1 MMRPLTIA
9 MTGGTGFLGPYLIQ
23 EAASRG
29 HKLRVLARNPAKL
42 SPNLGE
48 NMTIHQGSLSD
59 IPPDFISGADVVLH
73 MAGLIKA
80 PTREAFFEVNGTGT
94 GQVAALTQAHA
105 VPRFVYLSSQA
116 ATQPQ
121 LSDYC
126 ASKRAG
132 EIELAD
138 NYTGEAVIIRAPA
151 VFGPGDEATAP
162 FFAFMKRGLLPVP
175 GGRGWRTRKLS
186 LVYAPDLARFI
197 IDQIEKGSIIDQPL
211 IPASVPSLTWQDFAD
226 TAGDIMGRTIKV
238 VPLPITILKV
248 IAGINSALLRRL
260 INPHLTLGKLSEFLY
275 DDWSVAEAIESPTAL
290 KTALRETLE
299 A

>member
-1 MMRPLTIA
+1 MTRPLTIA
-9 MTGGTGFLGPYLIQ
+9 ITGGTGFLGPYLIQ
-23 EAASRG
+23 EATSRG
-29 HKLRVLARNPAKL
+29 HKLRVLARNPTKL
-42 SPNLGE
+42 SPNLGQ
-48 NMTIHQGSLSD
+48 NMAVHKGSLSD
-59 IPPDFISGADVVLH
+59 IPSEFIAGADVILH

-80 PTREAFFEVNGTGT
+80 PTREAFFEVNGAGT
-94 GQVAALTQAHA
+94 GQLAELTQAHR

-132 EIELAD
+132 EAELAE

-162 FFAFMKRGLLPVP
+162 FFAFMKLGLLPVP
-175 GGRGWRTRKLS
+175 GGCGWRTRKLS

-197 IDQIEKGSIIDQPL
+197 VDQIEADGVNADPV
-211 IPASVPSLTWQDFAD
+211 IPASIPSLTWQDFAD
-226 TAGDIMGRTIKV
+226 AAGDIMGRTIKV
-238 VPLPITILKV
+238 VPLPVTVLKV
-248 IAGINSALLRRL
+248 IAGINSAFLRRL